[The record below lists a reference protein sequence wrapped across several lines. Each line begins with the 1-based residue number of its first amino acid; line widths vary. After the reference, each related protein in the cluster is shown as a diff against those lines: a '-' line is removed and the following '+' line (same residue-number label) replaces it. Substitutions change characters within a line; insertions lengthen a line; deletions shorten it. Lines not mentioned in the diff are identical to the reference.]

1 MANTPNVPKSNKISK
16 TFVAAVIGWGLIAI
30 TAFAGAG
37 FYFGY
42 QYREGQ
48 VKHDAQI
55 IKAATATPAPA
66 PAAEVP
72 KSGSSEIWVGQ
83 PAGSQDHA

>member
-1 MANTPNVPKSNKISK
+1 MANNNVPTSRKSNVNIILAASGW
-16 TFVAAVIGWGLIAI
+16 AVIF
-30 TAFAGAG
+30 TALAVAAG
-37 FYFGY
+37 FYAGY

-66 PAAEVP
+66 PAAEFQ
-72 KSGSSEIWVGQ
+72 KN
-83 PAGSQDHA
+83 

>member
-1 MANTPNVPKSNKISK
+1 MATTKNVPSPKSNKSPVIK
-16 TFVAAVIGWGLIAI
+16 TILAILAVQAVAAGL
-30 TAFAGAG
+30 
-37 FYFGY
+37 FYAGY

-66 PAAEVP
+66 PAVEAP
-72 KSGSSEIWVGQ
+72 KN
-83 PAGSQDHA
+83 

>member
-1 MANTPNVPKSNKISK
+1 MANTPNVPIRKSNINIILAASGWAVIF
-16 TFVAAVIGWGLIAI
+16 TAAAV
-30 TAFAGAG
+30 GAG

-72 KSGSSEIWVGQ
+72 KN
-83 PAGSQDHA
+83 

>member
-1 MANTPNVPKSNKISK
+1 MANNNVPMSRKSNVNMILAVSGW
-16 TFVAAVIGWGLIAI
+16 AVIF
-30 TAFAGAG
+30 TALVASAG

-72 KSGSSEIWVGQ
+72 K
-83 PAGSQDHA
+83 D

>member
-1 MANTPNVPKSNKISK
+1 MATTNNVPTSRKSNINMI
-16 TFVAAVIGWGLIAI
+16 VAASGWAVIF
-30 TAFAGAG
+30 TALAVAAG
-37 FYFGY
+37 FYFGF

-66 PAAEVP
+66 PAAEAP
-72 KSGSSEIWVGQ
+72 KN
-83 PAGSQDHA
+83 

>member
-1 MANTPNVPKSNKISK
+1 VANTPNPARKSNINIILAASGW
-16 TFVAAVIGWGLIAI
+16 AVIF
-30 TAFAGAG
+30 TAVAVAAG
-37 FYFGY
+37 FYLGF

-66 PAAEVP
+66 PAPEVP
-72 KSGSSEIWVGQ
+72 KN
-83 PAGSQDHA
+83 